1 MWVSLLRQLLALM
14 VPCYVANA
22 FPVVTARIIRYRHPL
37 DFGRKFIDGRRVLG
51 DGKSIEGFI
60 AGVLLGSL
68 AGLSMSLFGIGSL
81 TESIVL
87 SIGTMLGDALGSF
100 VKRRLGLERGSPAPF
115 LDQLAFLLTAILL
128 YWFFIGTINLAAVVI
143 LIIITPPI
151 HLVSNFFAYK
161 LGLKDKPW

>member
-1 MWVSLLRQLLALM
+1 MWTSLLRQLLALM

-22 FPVVTARIIRYRHPL
+22 FPVVMARIIRYRHPL

-60 AGVLLGSL
+60 TGVLLGSL
-68 AGLSMSLFGIGSL
+68 AGWSMSLLGIGSL
-81 TESIVL
+81 TESIIL
-87 SIGTMLGDALGSF
+87 SLGTMLGDALGSF
-100 VKRRLGLERGSPAPF
+100 VKRRFGLERGSPAPF

-128 YWFFIGTINLAAVVI
+128 YRFFIGSINSIIVAI
-143 LIIITPPI
+143 LVIITPPI